1 MWWLILIIPIKY
13 NCKVSEIVM
22 MAYRRPLYYEIAFSS
37 IDPKKQVNLFE
48 KFIEKYSKRKVK
60 RFLDICCGPSFQ
72 LREIAKRGYEAVGLD
87 SSPQMLEY
95 LRKRAKEERIRIETT
110 KGDMVN
116 FRLKKKVDF
125 AFIMMSTISYLKSN
139 REVLSHL
146 DSVAHSLNR
155 GGLYLIEN
163 FPLDWS
169 SKEYFTP
176 LIWAEKRNGI
186 GVKSTHNVELKDSLN
201 QIAIETLILEVN
213 DEGKKSTFK
222 HKTMRKLV
230 FPAEFLTLLE
240 LNKKFEFMG
249 WFEPTK
255 PKKLTKASFFNMGI
269 LRKR

>member
-1 MWWLILIIPIKY
+1 
-13 NCKVSEIVM
+13 M
-22 MAYRRPLYYEIAFSS
+22 MAYRRPLYYEIAFP
-37 IDPKKQVNLFE
+37 IDSKKQVNLFE

-116 FRLKKKVDF
+116 FRLKKKADF
-125 AFIMMSTISYLKSN
+125 ACIMMGTINYLKSN
-139 REVLSHL
+139 REILSHL

-163 FPLDWS
+163 FGSLDWS
-169 SKEYFTP
+169 NEEFFTP
-176 LIWAEKRNGI
+176 LSWTEKRNGI
-186 GVKSTHNVELKDSLN
+186 VVKSTHNIELKDSLN
-201 QIAIETLILEVN
+201 QTAIESLILEVN
-213 DEGKKSTFK
+213 DEGKKSTFE
-222 HKTMRKLV
+222 HKTIKKLV
-230 FPAEFLTLLE
+230 FPEEFLSLLE
-240 LNKKFEFMG
+240 LNKKFEFIG

-255 PKKLTKASFFNMGI
+255 LKKLTKASFFNTGI